1 MEMYLFLS
9 QDQMSYRAPGFQ
21 E

>member
-1 MEMYLFLS
+1 MQLFLTL
-9 QDQMSYRAPGFQ
+9 D